1 VITHSD
7 AQGLRDHEQQ
17 VSETATNNCIPQ
29 PEPETGTSLHCRT
42 SSSHQP
48 CLLASLMRVSPF
60 QEVQQ
65 QFYGT
70 APAHKFVV
78 VSAKQTS
85 LLTYKHIQT
94 SRKMK
99 AFPKKNTVLRT
110 LEKKSHALE
119 ACYQYMNPTY
129 EMRHLRSF

>member
-1 VITHSD
+1 MQMVHSPGKDYGVFTWLRGNQLSFPREASVITRSD

-48 CLLASLMRVSPF
+48 CLPASLMRVSPF

-85 LLTYKHIQT
+85 MLTYKHIQT
-94 SRKMK
+94 VRKMK
-99 AFPKKNTVLRT
+99 AFPKKNTVL
-110 LEKKSHALE
+110 
-119 ACYQYMNPTY
+119 
-129 EMRHLRSF
+129 

>member
-1 VITHSD
+1 MSK
-7 AQGLRDHEQQ
+7 Q

-48 CLLASLMRVSPF
+48 CLPASLMRASPF

-85 LLTYKHIQT
+85 TLIYKHIDRQRNKGLNKEKHT
-94 SRKMK
+94 TLNFSD
-99 AFPKKNTVLRT
+99 KNHML
-110 LEKKSHALE
+110 
-119 ACYQYMNPTY
+119 
-129 EMRHLRSF
+129 

>member
-1 VITHSD
+1 MQMVHSSGKDYGVFTGERQSTLLPKREASVITRSD

-17 VSETATNNCIPQ
+17 VLGTATNNCIPQ

-48 CLLASLMRVSPF
+48 CLPALLMRGSPF

-70 APAHKFVV
+70 VPAHKFVV
-78 VSAKQTS
+78 VSPKQTS
-85 LLTYKHIQT
+85 MLTHRQ
-94 SRKMK
+94 
-99 AFPKKNTVLRT
+99 A
-110 LEKKSHALE
+110 EK
-119 ACYQYMNPTY
+119 
-129 EMRHLRSF
+129 

>member
-1 VITHSD
+1 MQMVHSPGKNYSVCVFNADQLSFPREASVVTRSD

-29 PEPETGTSLHCRT
+29 PEPETGTSLHCQT

-48 CLLASLMRVSPF
+48 CLPASLMRVSPY
-60 QEVQQ
+60 QEGQQ

-85 LLTYKHIQT
+85 TLIYKHIDRQRIKDLT
-94 SRKMK
+94 
-99 AFPKKNTVLRT
+99 KKNTL
-110 LEKKSHALE
+110 L
-119 ACYQYMNPTY
+119 
-129 EMRHLRSF
+129 

>member
-1 VITHSD
+1 VITLSD

-48 CLLASLMRVSPF
+48 CLPASLMRVSPF

-65 QFYGT
+65 QFYGK

-78 VSAKQTS
+78 SAKQTS
-85 LLTYKHIQT
+85 MLTYKTIYIDRQ
-94 SRKMK
+94 
-99 AFPKKNTVLRT
+99 
-110 LEKKSHALE
+110 EK
-119 ACYQYMNPTY
+119 
-129 EMRHLRSF
+129 